1 MKPLNSAFLD
11 GVYRLQIKSSNEML
25 DQLGERFGEANVPVE
40 CDVVVEKT
48 KQDVCE
54 VVCRKAEELNAATL
68 VLSTKKKNEVR
79 CVFDRG
85 ELGWGCDSRT
95 CLGAADG
102 GYLLRQCGGV
112 LCSSLHRPCGGAA
125 RLKLPSRSELA
136 SPRSTAAAGARGW
149 AAHNKHS

>member
-1 MKPLNSAFLD
+1 
-11 GVYRLQIKSSNEML
+11 VYRLQIKSSNEML

-102 GYLLRQCGGV
+102 GYLLRQCGGIRV
-112 LCSSLHRPCGGAA
+112 FVTAPSLWWCCTPEAAFAFRASVPSIHRRRRSPWLGGAQ
-125 RLKLPSRSELA
+125 
-136 SPRSTAAAGARGW
+136 
-149 AAHNKHS
+149 